1 VDRAEAAEALA
12 ATSRALYARG
22 WMDGTSGNLSVR
34 LDDGP
39 DGPVAL
45 VTASGRSKGTLSASD
60 VVAVD
65 VDSGRPLDDGDPK
78 PSAETAIHLALYRS
92 SPGCRAVVHAHAP
105 YATVVAGRA
114 ARAGE
119 QDVVF
124 ADYELIK
131 GLPVADPGQV
141 AVPVFE
147 NFPDVRRIAEAVA
160 RRLQQSGDGV
170 PGVLLLAYHGAT
182 AWGPDLDS
190 ARNRLE
196 CLEGLCQLRGLED
209 GAATPPAR
217 FRKADP

>member
-1 VDRAEAAEALA
+1 VDPAAAAEALA

-34 LDDGP
+34 IGDDPPGN
-39 DGPVAL
+39 PVVL
-45 VTASGRSKGTLSASD
+45 VTASGRSKGSLSASD

-65 VDSGRPLDDGDPK
+65 VASGRPLDGGGPK

-105 YATVVAGRA
+105 HATVVAGQA

-119 QDVVF
+119 DEVVF

-131 GLPVADPGQV
+131 GLPVADPARA

-147 NFPDVRRIAEAVA
+147 NFRDVQRIADAVFRRI
-160 RRLQQSGDGV
+160 QQSGDGV
-170 PGVLLLAYHGAT
+170 PGVLLLAYHGVT
-182 AWGPDLDS
+182 AWGPDLDT

-196 CLEGLCQLRGLED
+196 CLEGLCQLRGLES
-209 GAATPPAR
+209 GAAPPAR